1 MKIVVLDDSKTV
13 LLTIQALLEESG
25 ANEGEIFL
33 FSEGEKAL
41 SHIKSHGAD
50 IIFTDI
56 QMPGMDGFEFVE
68 KLLGYSEALASD
80 LFVTSAHEHS
90 KDVDRMKG
98 IGAKRFIRKPIDPL
112 RFKHFVAPRI
122 AKHKGQARSSV
133 TQVSAKSV
141 NTQDSEMID
150 YEVLAA
156 QMGVKS
162 KHIPRLIQSFIAEST
177 LVCEKLKEAIV
188 AENYNE
194 IAQCA
199 HSIKGSAGNMQFT
212 DVFESAK
219 LMEHSAQT
227 QNKSFA
233 YVQSLELILEGIASI
248 SRKLPA

>member
-13 LLTIQALLEESG
+13 LLTLQALLEELG
-25 ANEGEIFL
+25 ANEDEIFL

-41 SHIKSHGAD
+41 SYIKSQGAD
-50 IIFTDI
+50 IVFTDI

-90 KDVDRMKG
+90 KDVDRMKD

-122 AKHKGQARSSV
+122 SKYKGQASSS
-133 TQVSAKSV
+133 TMQASAKSV
-141 NTQDSEMID
+141 DTQDPEMID

-177 LVCEKLKEAIV
+177 LMCEKLKEAIA
-188 AENYNE
+188 AENYHE

-212 DVFESAK
+212 EVFESAK
-219 LMEHSAQT
+219 LVELRAQT
-227 QNKSFA
+227 QDKTFSYA
-233 YVQSLELILEGIASI
+233 QSLELLREEIASI